1 MQLIN
6 EIFGYPLGFIM
17 WLCYLVVRNYAV
29 ALLLFTIITKLALFP
44 LSLKQQK
51 SMVKMKLFQPKVE
64 ELQKKY
70 AKNKEKLNEETMKL
84 YQEEGYNPMSGC
96 LPSLIQFPL
105 LFGIIDVVYRPLT
118 HIAHISRDLINQ
130 AMEIVTNLGL
140 AANTSS
146 YYREIHILSAV
157 RDNPEAFSSLGQ
169 EFIDKAGSI
178 NLSFF
183 GLDLTATP
191 QLIPETVTL
200 TWALMLIIPL
210 LSGLTSLFY
219 SILTMRQNKKM
230 DGDKPQAG
238 GGMMKG
244 MMLLMPVLSFWFAF
258 SFPLGVSLYWLFSNV
273 LMIVQQLVMNK
284 VFDPE
289 KEAEKLRQKM
299 EEEKE
304 KKRQERLAARQNVKK
319 LSDTG
324 FQGALKKAVNSRL
337 ASEGGQDG
345 EEAADDGEPTV
356 SPEVMQKALSA
367 KEINRAKLAAAR
379 KRDAEKYGEEYVEVT
394 DDDLS

>member
-70 AKNKEKLNEETMKL
+70 AKNEEKLNEESMKL

-105 LFGIIDVVYRPLT
+105 LFGMIDVVYRPLT
-118 HIAHISRDLINQ
+118 HIAHLSKDLINQ
-130 AMEIVTNLGL
+130 AMEIVTSLGL
-140 AANTSS
+140 AGNANS
-146 YYREIHILSAV
+146 YYREINIMSAV
-157 RDNPEAFSSLGQ
+157 RDNPGAFSSMGQ
-169 EFIDKAGSI
+169 EFIDKVGGI

-183 GLDLTATP
+183 GLDLTAVP
-191 QLIPETVTL
+191 SF
-200 TWALMLIIPL
+200 TWSVMIIIPL
-210 LSGLTSLFY
+210 LSGLTSLLY
-219 SILTMRQNKKM
+219 SFITMRQNKKM

-238 GGMMKG
+238 GGMMKA
-244 MMLLMPVLSFWFAF
+244 MMLFMPIMSFWFAF
-258 SFPLGVSLYWLFSNV
+258 SFPMGVSLYWLFSNI

-284 VFDPE
+284 VFDPV
-289 KEAEKLRQKM
+289 KEAEKMKKKL

-304 KKRQERLAARQNVKK
+304 KKRQERMAARQNVKK

-324 FQGALKKAVNSRL
+324 FQGALKKAVNTRL
-337 ASEGGQDG
+337 AVEGGADDDAG
-345 EEAADDGEPTV
+345 EEEIP
-356 SPEVMQKALSA
+356 PEVVEKALSA

-379 KRDAEKYGEEYVEVT
+379 RRDAEKYGEEYVEVT
-394 DDDLS
+394 DDDLK

>member
-17 WLCYLVVRNYAV
+17 WLCYIVVRNYAV

-105 LFGIIDVVYRPLT
+105 LFGMIDVVYRPLT
-118 HIAHISRDLINQ
+118 HIAHLSKDLINQ
-130 AMEIVTNLGL
+130 AMEIVTSLGL
-140 AANTSS
+140 AGNANS
-146 YYREIHILSAV
+146 YYKEINIMSAV
-157 RDNPEAFSSLGQ
+157 RDNPGAFSAMGQ
-169 EFIDKAGSI
+169 EFMDKVSGI

-183 GLDLTATP
+183 GLDLTA
-191 QLIPETVTL
+191 IPTFA
-200 TWALMLIIPL
+200 WNAILIIPI
-210 LSGLTSLFY
+210 LSGLTSLLF
-219 SILTMRQNKKM
+219 SLLSMRQNKKM

-238 GGMMKG
+238 GGMMKA
-244 MMLLMPVLSFWFAF
+244 MMLFMPIMSFWFAF
-258 SFPLGVSLYWLFSNV
+258 SFPMGVSLYWLFSNV

-284 VFDPE
+284 IFDPE
-289 KEAEKLRQKM
+289 KEAEKMRQKL

-304 KKRQERLAARQNVKK
+304 KKRLERLEARKNVKK

-324 FQGALKKAVNSRL
+324 FQGALKKAVSTRL
-337 ASEGGQDG
+337 TEEGSGDEIEQD
-345 EEAADDGEPTV
+345 EEEV
-356 SPEVMQKALSA
+356 SPEVIQKALSA

-379 KRDAEKYGEEYVEVT
+379 KRDAEKYGEEYVDVT
-394 DDDLS
+394 DDDLK